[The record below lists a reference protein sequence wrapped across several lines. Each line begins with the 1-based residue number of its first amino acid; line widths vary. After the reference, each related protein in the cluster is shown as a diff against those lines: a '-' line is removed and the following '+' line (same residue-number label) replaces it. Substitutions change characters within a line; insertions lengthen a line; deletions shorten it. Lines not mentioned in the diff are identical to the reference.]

1 MPLFQKVFDI
11 VKNIPFSMSLFASAY
26 FGKVESFE
34 IKEKTMDKKQ
44 NQRDFVDNFTV
55 SRLNSHFK

>member
-11 VKNIPFSMSLFASAY
+11 VKNIPFSMSLFASTY

-44 NQRDFVDNFTV
+44 NQCHLVDCTV

>member
-1 MPLFQKVFDI
+1 MPLFEKVFDI
-11 VKNIPFSMSLFASAY
+11 VKNIHFSMSLFASAY

-55 SRLNSHFK
+55 SRLNSLFK